1 MIAPPPL
8 QIVACKSTVC
18 YHQDSREKKLMLI
31 ITCRVRVELP
41 YHTKEDCFAHDEK
54 KEREQVRNSTGDF
67 HRKSLSIRPLAK
79 AHKCSSSYTHNHIR
93 LYSILNKPDMPAV
106 AIAKLA
112 S

>member
-18 YHQDSREKKLMLI
+18 YHQDAREKKFMS
-31 ITCRVRVELP
+31 ITYRARVELP

>member
-1 MIAPPPL
+1 M
-8 QIVACKSTVC
+8 S
-18 YHQDSREKKLMLI
+18 I
-31 ITCRVRVELP
+31 ITYSARVELP
-41 YHTKEDCFAHDEK
+41 YHTKEEKIALRMMKKK

>member
-18 YHQDSREKKLMLI
+18 YHQDSREKKFMSI

-41 YHTKEDCFAHDEK
+41 YYTKEDCFAHDEK

-67 HRKSLSIRPLAK
+67 HRKVYQSG
-79 AHKCSSSYTHNHIR
+79 H
-93 LYSILNKPDMPAV
+93 
-106 AIAKLA
+106 
-112 S
+112 